1 MTDRLKGVW
10 AMIAACVIW
19 GLSPLYYKLLAH
31 IAPLEVLSHRTLW
44 SLVFFGAILLAQ
56 RRLGEVGALLRSWR
70 GLGAVGFAAAMIS
83 LNWFLYI
90 LSIQIGHT
98 VEASLG
104 YYIFPLVA
112 VVLGMVVFGERLPR
126 GQWLAVGIAALA
138 VVVLSVGLGVVP
150 WISLVLAS
158 SFGLYGLAKKK
169 TGAGPIV
176 SVTAEVALLAPL
188 AAVWLWGVHTQGWHG
203 VVLRPGGVFGQD
215 LGDSLLLVFSG
226 PMTASPLILFSYASR
241 RISMSAV
248 GVIQYLNPTLQFLC
262 AVVVFGEPFGAVQ
275 AVAFAMI
282 WLALAIYSLQAV
294 ALERA
299 ASRASPSR
307 PTSSTG

>member
-1 MTDRLKGVW
+1 V
-10 AMIAACVIW
+10 A
-19 GLSPLYYKLLAH
+19 
-31 IAPLEVLSHRTLW
+31 
-44 SLVFFGAILLAQ
+44 
-56 RRLGEVGALLRSWR
+56 
-70 GLGAVGFAAAMIS
+70 FAAAMIS

-112 VVLGMVVFGERLPR
+112 VVLGMVVFGERLPL
-126 GQWLAVGIAALA
+126 GQWIAVGLAALA
-138 VVVLSVGLGVVP
+138 VLVLSVGLGVVP

-188 AAVWLWGVHTQGWHG
+188 AALWLWGVHMQGWQG
-203 VVLRPGGVFGQD
+203 VVARPGGVFGQD
-215 LGDSLLLVFSG
+215 LRDSLLLVFSG

-241 RISMSAV
+241 RISMSTV

-262 AVVVFGEPFGAVQ
+262 AVAVFGEAFGAVQ

-282 WLALAIYSLQAV
+282 WLALAIYSVQAV

-299 ASRASPSR
+299 ASRASDNAATS
-307 PTSSTG
+307 PTG

>member
-1 MTDRLKGVW
+1 MSDRSKGVW
-10 AMIAACVIW
+10 AMVAACVIW

-31 IAPLEVLSHRTLW
+31 VAPLEVLAHRTLW
-44 SLVFFGAILLAQ
+44 SLALFGAILLAR
-56 RRLGEVGALLRSWR
+56 RRLREVGALLRSWR
-70 GLGAVGFAAAMIS
+70 GAGAVGFAAAMIS
-83 LNWFLYI
+83 FNWFLYI
-90 LSIQIGHT
+90 LAIQIGHT
-98 VEASLG
+98 VQASLG

-112 VVLGMVVFGERLPR
+112 VLLGVAGFGERLPR
-126 GQWLAVGIAALA
+126 GQWLAVAIAALA
-138 VVVLSVGLGVVP
+138 VLVLSLGLGAVP
-150 WISLVLAS
+150 WVSLLLAS
-158 SFGLYGLAKKK
+158 SFGLYGLAKKR
-169 TGAGPIV
+169 TAAGPIV

-188 AAVWLWGVHTQGWHG
+188 AALWLWGVHMQGWQG
-203 VVLRPGGVFGQD
+203 VVSRPGGVFGRD

-241 RISMSAV
+241 RISLSTV

-262 AVVVFGEPFGAVQ
+262 AVAVFGEPFGAVQ
-275 AVAFAMI
+275 ALAFAMI

-307 PTSSTG
+307 PTSSAG